1 MKFELT
7 NKQRAYLGLDPIPK
21 TWDKVTLKADTYRPE
36 SIIYFDGN
44 TLKRHIVSTNSNY
57 KETQYNE
64 LTKDRKIL
72 LPKTDKGKE
81 KKLTGSVLESRQP
94 TGVYFTVD
102 KFGDIFIGN
111 HTTQTTFYSSRWEK
125 MKGEQSEIGINDSVE
140 SFISESADN
149 HLKEIEE
156 FKNGKRKNV
165 KYKAGDFF
173 TFKINRTE
181 FGFGRI
187 QLNVDLLRK
196 KNMIPKNHGLFN
208 LMGPPLLVSIYAFTS
223 KTKAVDIDALLRA
236 SQLPSAFMMD
246 NTVFYGEFEIIGH
259 RPLKDEDFSFPISY
273 GRRLDREPNVFLQWG
288 LIHVERSIKDFD
300 KYLVAEN
307 QNLPKGNPSRL
318 VNNPY
323 GYYSIGFRPHYD
335 SIDIKTAIENG
346 GQFQFDKSS
355 YYGCQFDL
363 RNPNNKEI
371 RTDIL
376 KTFGLNPLGSYEDN
390 RELTKTIR
398 TTDLL
403 KRLEKE

>member
-1 MKFELT
+1 MQFELT
-7 NKQRAYLGLDPIPK
+7 NKQREYFGLDPIPT
-21 TWDKVTLKADTYRPE
+21 TWDKEILKADPYRPA

-44 TLKRHIVSTNSNY
+44 VLKRHIVSTDSNY

-72 LPKTDKGKE
+72 LPKTAKGKE
-81 KKLTGSVLESRQP
+81 RKLSGSVLESRQP
-94 TGVYFTVD
+94 IGVYFTAD

-111 HTTQTTFYSSRWEK
+111 HTTQTTFYSSRWENMRRK
-125 MKGEQSEIGINDSVE
+125 QVEIGISDAVE
-140 SFISESADN
+140 IFISESQDN
-149 HLKEIEE
+149 HLKDINE
-156 FKNGKRKNV
+156 FKNGKRRNI
-165 KYKAGDFF
+165 KYKAGDLFA
-173 TFKINRTE
+173 FKVSRTE

-196 KNMIPKNHGLFN
+196 KNMIPQNHGLFN

-223 KTKAVDIDALLRA
+223 ETKRIEIDTLLRKP
-236 SQLPSAFMMD
+236 QLPSTFMMD
-246 NTVFYGEFEIIGH
+246 NIVFYGEFEIIGH
-259 RPLKDEDFSFPISY
+259 RPMKEEEFNFPISY
-273 GRRLDREPNVFLQWG
+273 GQRLDRVPNVFLQWG
-288 LIHVERSIKDFD
+288 LIHVERSIKEYD

-307 QNLPKGNPSRL
+307 FNLPKGNPSRR
-318 VNNPY
+318 VDNPY

-335 SIDIKTAIENG
+335 AIDIKTTMENDG
-346 GQFQFDKSS
+346 RFQFDKCS

-363 RNPNNKEI
+363 RNPNNSEI

-376 KTFGLNPLGSYEDN
+376 KAFGLNPSGSYEDN

-398 TTDLL
+398 TSDLL

>member
-7 NKQRAYLGLDPIPK
+7 NKQREYLGLDPIPT
-21 TWDKVTLKADTYRPE
+21 TWDKEILKADPYRPD

-44 TLKRHIVSTNSNY
+44 ILKRHIVSTDNNY

-72 LPKTDKGKE
+72 LPKTEKGKE
-81 KKLTGSVLESRQP
+81 KKLTGSVLDSRQP
-94 TGVYFTVD
+94 IGVYFSAD
-102 KFGDIFIGN
+102 KSGDIFIGN
-111 HTTQTTFYSSRWEK
+111 HTTQTTFYSSRWKK
-125 MKGEQSEIGINDSVE
+125 MKGEQLEIGISDSVDN
-140 SFISESADN
+140 FISESPDN
-149 HLKEIEE
+149 HLKEIDE

-165 KYKAGDFF
+165 KYKVGDLFA
-173 TFKINRTE
+173 FKVNRIE

-208 LMGPPLLVSIYAFTS
+208 LMGPPLLVSIYAFNS
-223 KTKAVDIDALLRA
+223 KDKHVDIDALLKMP
-236 SQLPSAFMMD
+236 QLPSTFMMD
-246 NTVFYGEFEIIGH
+246 NIVFYGEFEIIGH
-259 RPLKDEDFSFPISY
+259 RKLKDEEFNFPISY

-288 LIHVERSIKDFD
+288 LIHVEKSIKDYD

-307 QNLPKGNPSRL
+307 LNLPKGSPSRQ
-318 VNNPY
+318 VDNPY
-323 GYYSIGFRPHYD
+323 GYYSIGFRPPYD
-335 SIDIKTAIENG
+335 SIDIKTTIENG

-363 RNPNNKEI
+363 RNPNNDDI
-371 RTDIL
+371 RKDIL
-376 KTFGLNPLGSYEDN
+376 KAFGLNPNGSYEDN

>member
-7 NKQRAYLGLDPIPK
+7 NKQREYLGLDLIPT
-21 TWDKVTLKADTYRPE
+21 TWDKEILKADTYRPD

-44 TLKRHIVSTNSNY
+44 TLKRHIVSTDNNY

-72 LPKTDKGKE
+72 LPKTEKGKE

-94 TGVYFTVD
+94 IGVYFTAD

-111 HTTQTTFYSSRWEK
+111 HTTQTTFYSSSWEK
-125 MKGEQSEIGINDSVE
+125 VKGDQAEIGIGDSVDI
-140 SFISESADN
+140 FISESPDN
-149 HLKEIEE
+149 HLKEISE
-156 FKNGKRKNV
+156 FKNAKRKNV
-165 KYKAGDFF
+165 KYKAGDVFA
-173 TFKINRTE
+173 FKVNRTD

-196 KNMIPKNHGLFN
+196 KNMIPKEHGLFR
-208 LMGPPLLVSIYAFTS
+208 LMGPPLLVTIYALTS
-223 KTKAVDIDALLRA
+223 KTKQVDIDVLLKA
-236 SQLPSAFMMD
+236 PQLPSTFMMD
-246 NTVFYGEFEIIGH
+246 NIVFYGEFEIIGH
-259 RPLKDEDFSFPISY
+259 KPMEEDEFSFPISY
-273 GRRLDREPNVFLQWG
+273 GRRLDREPYVFLQWG
-288 LIHVERSIKDFD
+288 LIHVEKSVKDFD
-300 KYLVAEN
+300 QYLVAEN
-307 QNLPKGNPSRL
+307 LNLPKGNPSRR
-318 VNNPY
+318 VDNPY

-335 SIDIKTAIENG
+335 STDINTTIENG
-346 GQFQFDKSS
+346 GKFQFDKST
-355 YYGCQFDL
+355 YYGSQFDL

-371 RTDIL
+371 RVDIL
-376 KTFGLNPLGSYEDN
+376 KAFGLNPTGSYEDN